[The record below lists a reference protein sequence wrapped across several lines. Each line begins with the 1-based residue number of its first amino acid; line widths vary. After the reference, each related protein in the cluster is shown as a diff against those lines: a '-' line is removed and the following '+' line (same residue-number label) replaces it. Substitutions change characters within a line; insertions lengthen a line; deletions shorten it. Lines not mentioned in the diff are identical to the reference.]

1 MLPERQRIVML
12 PEVRDELIRQLASRI
27 HFSKVS
33 HNSGPYEL
41 PTSSGGCILVVSTR
55 IEVERVLERRDRVGD
70 VAAET
75 LKPLLHSGR
84 GLIGRWSSS
93 EGLRPV
99 VRAHEDLV
107 NEIVVG
113 ATTIGITGGPAFE
126 CGGHGGEGNE
136 VWVSST

>member
-12 PEVRDELIRQLASRI
+12 SEIGDEFIRQLASRI

-33 HNSGPYEL
+33 HYSSPYEL
-41 PTSSGGCILVVSTR
+41 STSSGSCILVVSTR

-84 GLIGRWSSS
+84 GLIGRWRSS

-99 VRAHEDLV
+99 
-107 NEIVVG
+107 
-113 ATTIGITGGPAFE
+113 F
-126 CGGHGGEGNE
+126 GGH
-136 VWVSST
+136 